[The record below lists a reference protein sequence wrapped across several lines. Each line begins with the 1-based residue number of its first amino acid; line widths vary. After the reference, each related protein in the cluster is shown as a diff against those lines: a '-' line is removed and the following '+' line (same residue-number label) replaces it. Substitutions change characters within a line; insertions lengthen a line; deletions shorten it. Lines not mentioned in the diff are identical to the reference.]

1 MDIRDRKDHNG
12 LRFQAAITKFVCIG
26 GLSAALPFSLWHLTQ
41 GNPLVFIMLVPGMA
55 VQAMALYLL
64 VRDGFNPLAALMVAV
79 VQISGAVF
87 YVHLMGPVSSY
98 WLFASSVANFYL
110 VSCSRALPLNLA
122 CGIVVAWL
130 MRENPDYALRFG
142 MNYLMVNLFL
152 FAYTHQLEKKT
163 NEVSHLLYRDPL
175 TLTGNRLAL
184 DAALAQA
191 KERKDRYG
199 TPVTLL
205 MLDLDH
211 FKRVNDRFGHATGDK
226 LLTKFAGTVEQR
238 LRATDG
244 LYRFGGEEFMIIA
257 ENTALEEARVLAD
270 DIRRLVAETPFPPT
284 DGVTLSVGLAELHCG
299 ESTDSWLNR
308 TDQALYQ
315 AKDAGRNRIHNATTD
330 GPARNTPS
338 TATGPHGG

>member
-12 LRFQAAITKFVCIG
+12 LKFQAAITKVVCVG

-87 YVHLMGPVSSY
+87 YVYLMGPVSSY

-110 VSCSRALPLNLA
+110 VPWSRALPLNLA
-122 CGIVVAWL
+122 CGVLVAWL
-130 MRENPDYALRFG
+130 MRDSPDYALRFG

-163 NEVSHLLYRDPL
+163 GEVSHLLYRDPL
-175 TLTGNRLAL
+175 TLAGNRLAL
-184 DAALAQA
+184 DAALEHV
-191 KERKDRYG
+191 KEHRDRYG

-211 FKRVNDRFGHATGDK
+211 FKRVNDEFGHATGDQ
-226 LLTKFAGTVEQR
+226 LLATFTKTVEQR

-257 ENTALEEARVLAD
+257 ENTALDEARVLAD
-270 DIRRLVAETPFPPT
+270 DIRKLVAETPFPPT
-284 DGVTLSVGLAELHCG
+284 DGITLSIGLADLQTG
-299 ESTDSWLNR
+299 ETIDSWLNR
-308 TDQALYQ
+308 TDQALYR
-315 AKDAGRNRIHNATTD
+315 AKDAGRNRVHNAITD
-330 GPARNTPS
+330 DQAPDITSSANS
-338 TATGPHGG
+338 LHGG